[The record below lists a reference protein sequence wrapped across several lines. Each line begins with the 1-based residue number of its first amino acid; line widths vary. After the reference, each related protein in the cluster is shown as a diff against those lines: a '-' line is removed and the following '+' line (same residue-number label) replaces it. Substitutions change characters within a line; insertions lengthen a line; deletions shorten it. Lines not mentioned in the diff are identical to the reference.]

1 MPIQVVKDPQTG
13 EERRVYV
20 PPSGMGETTTPAK
33 PKAQPQPQPQR
44 QSQPSFGLADL
55 TGALPI
61 FGMMNQLQITG
72 GSIGAAVRE
81 YQRSGDL
88 GKAYQAGQKQYIK
101 ELEQPGR
108 AAQRVPAMAGRNIA
122 QEVSDVVTA
131 DLPAA
136 LGVPGAKP
144 TTAKRPDAPFLG
156 VMPALPKVKSS
167 GPAEDIATGIV
178 QAGVEW
184 FPAARAVGLVGK
196 GAKLLP
202 GAAKVAGAVRG
213 ATKAAAATKA
223 AQAVSKVPGA
233 AVVGKALAENT
244 ITKAAAT
251 GALVDVVGFDQYGGR
266 LTDLIDNAVKG
277 TPLEGVVL
285 DYLKSDPND
294 VGMEG
299 RLKNGLEGGLFGTG
313 LEVAFRTLR
322 VARNYNW
329 WRRAPEEQKPAAEEG
344 LKQATQDLETEVA
357 KQAYTVPDPWGPGT
371 VPNLPGAAR
380 PTNQALLPPARTEVA
395 EVNVDAIQTDPK
407 RFQFKAEGRKAE
419 GGVAAPITDEQG
431 FNPLKG
437 GVVSVWTDPADGVT
451 YVVNGHSRL
460 AAAKGSGYDKIL
472 VRQIQAE
479 TAEEAKRIGALQ
491 NISEGQVTPK
501 DAGTFVRQSGM
512 TAQDMAAEGI
522 SLDNPAIAKQVDAEV
537 KAAPAA
543 DPGRPLVKAGIELS
557 HGTSEAGRK
566 GILTEGF
573 RTSEYERSGT
583 VAGEGV
589 YMTPSEKYAGEYGS
603 KMVRGTLPD
612 NARILDWTG
621 SDQTLASLADE
632 IGIPGPRKLN
642 KSAGEIELDQAQQQQ
657 LKQWA
662 LDNGYDGIQYRTN
675 FTPGGKATEVVIYNT
690 DLANYIVRSKAAPD
704 TLASAPAAEPSVPSA
719 GTSAAAPPAVEP
731 PAAPARTAGPTAA
744 EIAELD
750 RTLAQARADLPPQ
763 QRVAL
768 RNQVL
773 AQRYPS
779 PTGEPPSLDAPITK
793 TEMDAVQLDP
803 EDQAILDQMQEIADR
818 MGEQA
823 KGAARNAQSLL
834 NESAGLVDAQDMLQ
848 PKDAIVPS
856 PRARSSAFDP
866 QAAAE
871 QVRQMK
877 QQVEAGKELPPE
889 ERMANL
895 EDIDRQLSQLE
906 ADLAGRIEPT
916 LGGSGGEPPAP
927 PPAVVEPP
935 SFDEGWAQQLVRQM
949 EQQRQGLEEG
959 TITMDDLLENNV
971 QKIVSPSGA
980 TSYVASPPTSA
991 IQAYRAFSDVFTRPD
1006 ATGIPVMS
1014 FERVQKDT
1022 EAWLSKVG
1030 YDGQAVLENLKQ
1042 LSGPLGNYQENLVAL
1057 RAAQLYADHSN
1068 LQAGIAANKW
1078 LNAAA
1083 DESVDVGQLTA
1094 ELLTAAAQQK
1104 AANLALESV
1113 TRPIGQLLYSL
1124 QNPRPTPGSLPFDE
1138 GLPPT
1143 KDLGKE
1149 LEDALEVEAQTPVSE
1164 SIGKALSPE
1173 AEEAILTGN
1182 YTPQVLA
1189 EVDQLARN
1197 MAQSAVT
1204 PGFAKGFWRQVNDS
1218 VAIGARGLVIYRAS
1232 QLLSSGLTLWSNAIN
1247 GVFRMVQMPLSQA
1260 LGAAAQLEF
1269 SRVPQSLMMYG
1280 QYVSNLQ
1287 NALRLGV
1294 ESFKA
1299 GRGLY
1304 DLDQTS
1310 VDFLDKMA
1318 KQDLEST
1325 LLPPAVDRKAEWD
1338 LNTMPWLDVQDKSV
1352 WALAQKRLWQTL
1364 NLSTRTQVSIDTFF
1378 KVLAGQSYEYV
1389 RNLQPG
1395 LDRAIQQGLTPGSK
1409 EAWQFAKEYAQAA
1422 VDRATRD
1429 VAIDGRTILDAVMT
1443 SPQAQ
1448 SAMRYATFTDDIWA
1462 EMGPKTYE
1470 GGMQLAKAKGLEGAA
1485 AEEAVRKYLEAP
1497 AEVPFF
1503 GRTFS
1508 MMPAAWQKLIDFSPL
1523 FSIIQPF
1530 NRTPGD
1536 LVKSAARMGG
1546 LTAPLVDT
1554 WWRDLNSEDAFT
1566 RDRAI
1571 GDMAVG
1577 MAAISLGTIAMT
1589 HGRIQFTGGGPANP
1603 EAKKKWRD
1611 EGNQPYSF
1619 RVRTGD
1625 EWSPWTSM
1633 RVFEPLSTIFGAMA
1647 DYQEIANKIPKEAR
1661 ERLGSALGMDLM
1673 LAVAAGQL
1681 SKTYYQGFS
1690 ELYEAAMGVG
1700 EVDVGPNKR
1709 NPVER
1714 YVSRI
1719 LASMVPASSALR
1731 AGRRIED
1738 PIVRDIPPS
1747 PVEGGLQGLPMRLFQ
1762 ETLGEIRNMI
1772 PGWSE
1777 SLPPRRNWITGEPI
1791 VLSGILGDQ
1800 YLPPD
1805 QPWLSTVFQFVPWSP
1820 FQVAPKQDPVLV
1832 EMAKLSGKGANF
1844 RGPQPT
1850 DWGRELRL
1858 DPVQFDQY
1866 VQTASNVKDQ
1876 FGRTIYQALNDL
1888 INSEYYKSL
1897 PDEEV
1902 STTVMSQK
1910 AAAIDLEVQKFRKL
1924 GKEAFEANNPALV
1937 RDLRNIEGLNKD
1949 VQYRL
1954 KYGQP
1959 IDVNRFTEA
1968 LR

>member
-20 PPSGMGETTTPAK
+20 PPSGMGQATAPAK
-33 PKAQPQPQPQR
+33 ATPQPQPKPQAKP

-55 TGALPI
+55 TGVLPV

-81 YQRSGDL
+81 FQRSGDL

-144 TTAKRPDAPFLG
+144 TTAKQPDAPFLG
-156 VMPALPKVKSS
+156 VLPALPKAKSS
-167 GPAEDIATGIV
+167 GPAEDIVTGIV

-213 ATKAAAATKA
+213 ATQAAAATKA
-223 AQAVSKVPGA
+223 AQAISKVPGA
-233 AVVGKALAENT
+233 AAVGKAVVSNT
-244 ITKAAAT
+244 LTKAAAT

-266 LTDLIDNAVKG
+266 LTDLIDQAVKG
-277 TPLEGVVL
+277 TPLEAVTI
-285 DYLKSDPND
+285 DYLKSDPKD
-294 VGMEG
+294 VGIEG

-313 LEVAFRTLR
+313 LEVALRTLR

-329 WRRAPEEQKPAAEEG
+329 WRRAPEAEKPAAEEA
-344 LKQATQDLETEVA
+344 LKQSTQDLETEVA
-357 KQAYTVPDPWGPGT
+357 KQAYTTPVEPAA
-371 VPNLPGAAR
+371 PNLPGADR
-380 PTNQALLPPARTEVA
+380 PTNRNLQAPTTAQVQEA
-395 EVNVDAIQTDPK
+395 DVNAIQVDPK

-460 AAAKGSGYDKIL
+460 AAAKESGYDKIL
-472 VRQIQAE
+472 VNQIQAQ
-479 TAEEAKRIGALQ
+479 TADEAKRIGALQ

-512 TAQDMAAEGI
+512 TAKDMAAEGI

-543 DPGRPLVKAGIELS
+543 
-557 HGTSEAGRK
+557 
-566 GILTEGF
+566 
-573 RTSEYERSGT
+573 
-583 VAGEGV
+583 
-589 YMTPSEKYAGEYGS
+589 
-603 KMVRGTLPD
+603 
-612 NARILDWTG
+612 
-621 SDQTLASLADE
+621 
-632 IGIPGPRKLN
+632 
-642 KSAGEIELDQAQQQQ
+642 
-657 LKQWA
+657 
-662 LDNGYDGIQYRTN
+662 
-675 FTPGGKATEVVIYNT
+675 
-690 DLANYIVRSKAAPD
+690 
-704 TLASAPAAEPSVPSA
+704 EPSVPSA
-719 GTSAAAPPAVEP
+719 GSSAAAPPVVEP
-731 PAAPARTAGPTAA
+731 SAAPAAAGPTAA

-750 RTLAQARADLPPQ
+750 RTLAQARADLPAQ

-768 RNQVL
+768 RNQLL
-773 AQRYPS
+773 AQKYE
-779 PTGEPPSLDAPITK
+779 PTMSVAPDQVDLPAEPGR
-793 TEMDAVQLDP
+793 TEPFLPDDVDSRLAALEARATGSANQS
-803 EDQAILDQMQEIADR
+803 DQALRNFADDIARAGSDPDVPGASYGPVIVEWDTDGSGKSFHLAPLDLA
-818 MGEQA
+818 GEDEL
-823 KGAARNAQSLL
+823 AQI
-834 NESAGLVDAQDMLQ
+834 GLT
-848 PKDAIVPS
+848 
-856 PRARSSAFDP
+856 
-866 QAAAE
+866 AE
-871 QVRQMK
+871 QVKAMSTKQKTQVLKDSFDQARAALPPGEYVLDPLDPALRGVMARMLKDDPGIQWFDLK
-877 QQVEAGKELPPE
+877 TDQPTKPSRNSYGVLTIPGEQQVLPP
-889 ERMANL
+889 ATV
-895 EDIDRQLSQLE
+895 
-906 ADLAGRIEPT
+906 A
-916 LGGSGGEPPAP
+916 GSGGEPPAP
-927 PPAVVEPP
+927 PPTVVQPP

-949 EQQRQGLEEG
+949 EQQKQALEEG

-1022 EAWLSKVG
+1022 EAWLGKVG

-1042 LSGPLGNYQENLVAL
+1042 LSGPLGNYEENLVAL
-1057 RAAQLYADHSN
+1057 RAAQLYTDHSN

-1083 DESVDVGQLTA
+1083 DESADVGQLTA

-1104 AANLALESV
+1104 AANIALESV

-1124 QNPRPTPGSLPFDE
+1124 QNPRPTPGSLPFDQ

-1143 KDLGKE
+1143 KNLSKE

-1232 QLLSSGLTLWSNAIN
+1232 QLLSSGLTLWSNTLN
-1247 GVFRMVQMPLSQA
+1247 GVFRLAQMPLSQA
-1260 LGAAAQLEF
+1260 FGAAAQLEF
-1269 SRVPQSLMMYG
+1269 SRIPQSLMLYG

-1304 DLDQTS
+1304 DLDQSTA
-1310 VDFLDKMA
+1310 DFLDKMA
-1318 KQDLEST
+1318 KQDLESS
-1325 LLPPAVDRKAEWD
+1325 LLPPAVDGKAEWD

-1352 WALAQKRLWQTL
+1352 WALAQKRLWQGL
-1364 NLSTRTQVSIDTFF
+1364 NLSTRTQVSVDTFF

-1395 LDRAIQQGLTPGSK
+1395 MDRAIQQGLAPGSK
-1409 EAWQFAKEYAQAA
+1409 EAWQFAKDYAQAA
-1422 VDRATRD
+1422 VDRVTRD
-1429 VAIDGRTILDAVMT
+1429 VVIDGRTILDAVMT

-1448 SAMRYATFTDDIWA
+1448 TAMRYATFTDDIWA
-1462 EMGPKTYE
+1462 EMGAKTYE
-1470 GGMQLAKAKGLEGAA
+1470 GGMQLAKAQGLEGAA
-1485 AEEAVRKYLEAP
+1485 AEEAVRKYLETA

-1503 GRTFS
+1503 GRAFS
-1508 MMPAAWQKLIDFSPL
+1508 VMPAAWQKLIDFSPL

-1546 LTAPLVDT
+1546 LTAPFVDT

-1566 RDRAI
+1566 RDRAV
-1571 GDMAVG
+1571 GDVALG

-1619 RVRTGD
+1619 RVRMGD

-1673 LAVAAGQL
+1673 LAVGAGQL

-1714 YVSRI
+1714 YISRI

-1747 PVEGGLQGLPMRLFQ
+1747 QVEGGLQGLPMRLFQ
-1762 ETLGEIRNMI
+1762 ETLGEIRNMV

-1805 QPWLSTVFQFVPWSP
+1805 QPWLSTMFQWVPWSP

-1866 VQTASNVKDQ
+1866 VQTASSVKDQ
-1876 FGRTIYQALNDL
+1876 FGRTVYQALNDL